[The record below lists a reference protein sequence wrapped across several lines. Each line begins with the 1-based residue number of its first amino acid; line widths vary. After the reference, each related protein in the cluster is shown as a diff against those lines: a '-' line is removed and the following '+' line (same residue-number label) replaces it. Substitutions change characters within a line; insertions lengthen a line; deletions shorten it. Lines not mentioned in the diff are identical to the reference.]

1 MKKLKVYASKILKP
15 IITVLIAFIIG
26 GIIIAIS
33 GKNPFYAYAA
43 LFKGAFAGNGGF
55 YNTLFSATPL
65 IYTGIATAI
74 AFRANIFNMGVEGQ
88 LYLGAFTAAY
98 IGFFVTGLPPILHVT
113 LCIVAAAVVA
123 GIFAAIPG
131 LLKGYL
137 NVDEM
142 VVTIMLN
149 YVATLFTGYLASY
162 PFKAKGIGFSATE
175 IIQKSAEIPR
185 FSKLSQLNVSFIIAL
200 LVVAFAYVLFK
211 RTTLGLEIKS
221 IGENRNFAEANGMNT
236 SFKILII
243 TIISGMIGGMAG
255 AGEVL
260 GVHHRFIANFSP
272 GYGWDGMT
280 IALLGKNN
288 PVGVLIAAL
297 FFGVLKSGGSTMELV
312 AGVPRSLISIL
323 QGLIIFFLAI
333 DLALTHPRF
342 KSIKR
347 KGIKKQAA
355 KEM

>member
-1 MKKLKVYASKILKP
+1 MEKIKGYMIMIIKP
-15 IITVLIAFIIG
+15 IITIFIAFAIG
-26 GIIIAIS
+26 GILIAIS

-43 LFKGAFAGNGGF
+43 LFKGAFSGNGGF

-74 AFRANIFNMGVEGQ
+74 AFKANIFNMGVEGQ

-98 IGFFVTGLPPILHVT
+98 VGAYVTGLPHIAHVV
-113 LCIVAAAVVA
+113 LCILAAAVV
-123 GIFAAIPG
+123 GGLFAAIPG
-131 LLKGYL
+131 FLKGYL

-162 PFKAKGIGFSATE
+162 PFKAKGVGFSATE
-175 IIQKSAEIPR
+175 IIRKSSELPR
-185 FSKLSQLNVSFIIAL
+185 FSRVSQFNVSFIIAVA
-200 LVVAFAYVLFK
+200 VVIFAYFLFK
-211 RTTLGLEIKS
+211 KTTLGLEIKS

-236 SFKILII
+236 SFKIVVIMV
-243 TIISGMIGGMAG
+243 ISGMIGGIAG
-255 AGEVL
+255 AGEIL

-288 PVGVLIAAL
+288 PIGVFIAAI
-297 FFGVLKSGGSTMELV
+297 FFGVLKSGGSTMELAV
-312 AGVPRSLISIL
+312 GVPRSLINIL
-323 QGLIIFFLAI
+323 QGLIIFLLAVDFAI
-333 DLALTHPRF
+333 KSPRFTALT
-342 KSIKR
+342 KSFN
-347 KGIKKQAA
+347 KKSK

>member
-1 MKKLKVYASKILKP
+1 MEKVKKYSVIIIKP
-15 IITVLIAFIIG
+15 ALTVLLAFLIGAILIA
-26 GIIIAIS
+26 AS
-33 GKNPFYAYAA
+33 GKNPVIAYEA
-43 LFKGAFAGNGGF
+43 LFKGAFSDNGGF

-65 IYTGIATAI
+65 IFTGIATAI
-74 AFRANIFNMGVEGQ
+74 AFKANIFNMGVEGQ

-98 IGFFVTGLPPILHVT
+98 IGFHVNGLPPMLHVI
-113 LCIVAAAVVA
+113 LCLLGAAVV
-123 GIFAAIPG
+123 GGLFGAIPG

-149 YVATLFTGYLASY
+149 YVAILFTGYLSSY

-175 IIQKSAEIPR
+175 LIKKSAELPR
-185 FSKLSQLNVSFIIAL
+185 FSKLSQFNMSFIIAL
-200 LVVAFAYVLFK
+200 LVVAFAYYLFK
-211 RTTLGLEIKS
+211 RTVLGYEIKS
-221 IGENRNFAEANGMNT
+221 IGENRNYAEANGMNT
-236 SFKILII
+236 SLKIVII
-243 TIISGMIGGMAG
+243 MIISGMIGGIAG
-255 AGEVL
+255 AGEIL

-288 PVGVLIAAL
+288 PIGVLVAAI

-312 AGVPRSLISIL
+312 AEVPRSLISIL
-323 QGLIIFFLAI
+323 QGLIIFFLAVDFAI
-333 DLALTHPRF
+333 SNPRL
-342 KSIKR
+342 
-347 KGIKKQAA
+347 KKYTKAFTKKTT